1 MRDMGASQAQLDQAQ
16 SQIRE
21 FADVFGLVLEEEK
34 SEAGQSADVFIQMLV
49 DLRFELKKQ
58 KNWPLAD
65 QIRKDLSEQGITI
78 EDSKEGSLW
87 YRNA

>member
-1 MRDMGASQAQLDQAQ
+1 
-16 SQIRE
+16 
-21 FADVFGLVLEEEK
+21 
-34 SEAGQSADVFIQMLV
+34 MLV

-65 QIRKDLSEQGITI
+65 QIRKELGEQGITI